1 MKRVMLIV
9 AYDGSNYCGWQ
20 KQKNGLAVEAVI
32 NKTLCDITGEDIEVT
47 GASRTDAGVHAM
59 GNVAVFDT
67 ESRIPAEKFSYALNR
82 YLPDDIVIQESIEV
96 ASDFHP
102 RHVKCNKT
110 YEYSIVN
117 RKFPLPKERLYS
129 HFLYYDMDIEK
140 MRMAASYLVGEH
152 DFKSFCSVNTQVKD
166 TVRTIYSIDIE
177 KDSDKV
183 IIRVNGN
190 GFLYN
195 MVRII
200 AGTLIQAGTGQIEPE
215 TVEKMLEEKN
225 REAAGPTAPAKGLT
239 LVKIEYEEP
248 ITNVDKC

>member
-110 YEYSIVN
+110 YEYSIIN

-140 MRMAASYLVGEH
+140 MRKILQNT
-152 DFKSFCSVNTQVKD
+152 FKQ
-166 TVRTIYSIDIE
+166 
-177 KDSDKV
+177 
-183 IIRVNGN
+183 
-190 GFLYN
+190 
-195 MVRII
+195 
-200 AGTLIQAGTGQIEPE
+200 
-215 TVEKMLEEKN
+215 
-225 REAAGPTAPAKGLT
+225 
-239 LVKIEYEEP
+239 
-248 ITNVDKC
+248 

>member
-1 MKRVMLIV
+1 M
-9 AYDGSNYCGWQ
+9 
-20 KQKNGLAVEAVI
+20 
-32 NKTLCDITGEDIEVT
+32 
-47 GASRTDAGVHAM
+47 
-59 GNVAVFDT
+59 AVFDT

-110 YEYSIVN
+110 YEYSIIN

-152 DFKSFCSVNTQVKD
+152 DFKSFCTEKPEVTN
-166 TVRTIYSIDIE
+166 TVRTIYSLNVIKEGDMI
-177 KDSDKV
+177 
-183 IIRVNGN
+183 IIRVTGN

-200 AGTLIQAGTGQIEPE
+200 AGTLIRVGGGFIEPQQIKKILEAKDRTLAGE
-215 TVEKMLEEKN
+215 TARPE
-225 REAAGPTAPAKGLT
+225 GLT
-239 LVKIEYEEP
+239 LIGIRYGGNIQGERM
-248 ITNVDKC
+248 